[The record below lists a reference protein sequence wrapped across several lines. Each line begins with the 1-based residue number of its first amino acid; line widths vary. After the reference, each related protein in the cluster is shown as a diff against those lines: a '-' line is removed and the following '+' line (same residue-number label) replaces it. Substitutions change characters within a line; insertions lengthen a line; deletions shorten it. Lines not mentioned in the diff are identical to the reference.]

1 MVVIIGLIVY
11 IVAVALDVTGQI
23 MQWSFNF
30 FTGENGFIPTLNQSG
45 VKTFY
50 SMFAAGKIN
59 LLNVL
64 VDKVVIPVGA
74 AIVLV
79 LFAFALY
86 KSIVSDKATEAPWK
100 IFFRGGVAIF
110 LVFSS
115 TAIFGILLNTANQV
129 QVMAENAIGTS
140 VLATYFED
148 TDTDGGYENI
158 QDMANGA
165 FEETEGEA
173 GGGATGGSVTE
184 SIKSAVEGAKNVIVT
199 SLIAFFLAL
208 ILTWKFMK
216 LVFQYLSRYV
226 RVYLLVIFSPLAGAS
241 YAMESTAE
249 IWAAYIRAYVGAL
262 VSVIISQF
270 LLWGMKLASMY
281 TVYSTNSFSEL
292 ALYFSLTLGFCQFA
306 ENIDAYLDKVKLN
319 LPMDPRTTLM
329 NSIGMVMQK
338 KAAYETE
345 HIMGFAGQKI
355 GDVATGIKNV
365 MAGTP
370 ADKPKPDG
378 GGGGT
383 PVNDNMT
390 GKKGG
395 GNGKPH
401 NPDGSDGKDD
411 KKKNNPNNNGF
422 DTNENS
428 HTQDSAVAA
437 AGTNPSGRSNTE
449 NPDQG
454 ENVGAQDAFGGM
466 GKPAGGDPHADNAD
480 GEGQTPA
487 GGTKQGKNDNV
498 RNSVGG
504 MGNPAEGDSHTAN
517 AGGRGKQ
524 TAGRGSS
531 QVQGENVSKHNT
543 VGGSGRSVDG
553 GFKTPGAGGET
564 NPKGGS
570 KGKNNSSGGGTQRR
584 STRVNGGETRSVEHP
599 KGNASARQDRNIP
612 DPEQNVLNN
621 GEGRVMDENGNSRD
635 DILYD

>member
-59 LLNVL
+59 LLNAL
-64 VDKVVIPVGA
+64 VNKVVIPVGA

-158 QDMANGA
+158 QDMANEA
-165 FEETEGEA
+165 FEETEGETD
-173 GGGATGGSVTE
+173 GGAGGSVTE
-184 SIKSAVEGAKNVIVT
+184 SNKNAVEGAKNVIVT

-262 VSVIISQF
+262 VSVVISQF

-370 ADKPKPDG
+370 AGKPNPDG

-383 PVNDNMT
+383 PVNDNTT

-401 NPDGSDGKDD
+401 N
-411 KKKNNPNNNGF
+411 KKKNNPNNAGF
-422 DTNENS
+422 NADKNS
-428 HTQDSAVAA
+428 TTRDSAVVAA
-437 AGTNPSGRSNTE
+437 ETKLTGRSNAE
-449 NPDQG
+449 NQG
-454 ENVGAQDAFGGM
+454 QRENVDTQDAFSGM
-466 GKPAGGDPHADNAD
+466 GK
-480 GEGQTPA
+480 
-487 GGTKQGKNDNV
+487 
-498 RNSVGG
+498 
-504 MGNPAEGDSHTAN
+504 PAEGDSHTAN

-553 GFKTPGAGGET
+553 GSKTPGAGGET

-621 GEGRVMDENGNSRD
+621 GEGRVMDESGNSRD